1 VAPTKTQTQPQR
13 PVAISAELEEQVVID
28 RMGDAIAEAAADQ
41 RRALLAE
48 DARRAA
54 RRAAVEIASA
64 ALSANSAATAAHSD
78 DVDVISE
85 AIARRLGLSQQSVDD
100 VIVAARLHDIGKLGV
115 PQRIIDKPGALDDD
129 EWAVIRRHTII
140 GEQILIAVPELRGAA
155 YLVRHSHER
164 WDGAGYPDGLAGEEI
179 PLGSRIVFCA
189 DAYHAIRSD
198 RPYRQGR
205 SAAEALDEIRSCAGT
220 QFDPRVVEALEGLA
234 GDLRKERNDNRPRPI
249 RYRRLMALM
258 MIVSIGAC
266 SSALA
271 RSGVMPEAKASPS
284 SSGSGSISGAPAPAG
299 AALQSSNAPSATG
312 SPSAKLTIGE
322 ATGSAGRTALLTQLP
337 AGLAVP
343 PAALEGPS
351 LDEPTD
357 GIDDVLPGAPQ
368 TVTPHGVR
376 DGGHGVGR
384 GKGKGKG
391 RGAELGRGHLP
402 KAAKPLGSGK
412 GKAVAKGKKTV
423 EKAKASAEKVSKK
436 TSTTVANASETIQGA
451 AGKLKPKDSASGGK
465 VKPVKLPSQ
474 DEIVTVPKPPQ
485 PIPTPNPGT
494 GVSVP
499 GGGGGGLTG
508 NQNTGG
514 NGGNG
519 NAGG

>member
-1 VAPTKTQTQPQR
+1 VAPTKTQIQPHS
-13 PVAISAELEEQVVID
+13 PVAISGELTEQVVID
-28 RMGDAIAEAAADQ
+28 RVGDAIAEAAGEE

-48 DARRAA
+48 DARGAA

-85 AIARRLGLSQQSVDD
+85 AISRRLGLSEQGVDD

-115 PQRIIDKPGALDDD
+115 PQRIIEKPDTLDDD

-155 YLVRHSHER
+155 HLVRHSHER

-198 RPYRQGR
+198 RPYREGR

-220 QFDPRVVEALEGLA
+220 QFDPQVVEALEALA
-234 GDLRKERNDNRPRPI
+234 GDLRKERTGNRPRPI

-271 RSGVMPEAKASPS
+271 RSGLMPEAKAPA
-284 SSGSGSISGAPAPAG
+284 SSGSDSVSGDPAASGAAF
-299 AALQSSNAPSATG
+299 QSSAPSAPG
-312 SPSAKLTIGE
+312 SPSAELSIGE
-322 ATGSAGRTALLTQLP
+322 ASGSAGRTVLLTQLP

-351 LDEPTD
+351 LGDPTE
-357 GIDDVLPGAPQ
+357 GSGDVLPGAPQ
-368 TVTPHGVR
+368 AGSPHGVR
-376 DGGHGVGR
+376 DGGHGIGR

-391 RGAELGRGHLP
+391 RGAVLGRGHLP
-402 KAAKPLGSGK
+402 KAAKPLGSSK
-412 GKAVAKGKKTV
+412 AKAVAKGKGTADKVKGT
-423 EKAKASAEKVSKK
+423 AAKVSKK
-436 TSTTVANASETIQGA
+436 TSTTATNTTETIHA
-451 AGKLKPKDSASGGK
+451 AGEKVKPKDSAAGGK
-465 VKPVKLPSQ
+465 VKPVKLPDPQ
-474 DEIVTVPKPPQ
+474 EIVKVPKPPK
-485 PIPTPNPGT
+485 PISTPDPGT

-499 GGGGGGLTG
+499 SGGGGLTG
-508 NQNTGG
+508 NQNAGG